1 MNKMTYEA
9 YFAEHETLTYTNM
22 GTSMLPMIKQGRD
35 LFTLKK
41 KTAERCKKYDVVL
54 FRSPSGRY
62 VMHRIVEVRENDY
75 VLLGDNCLNKEYG
88 ITDADILAV
97 MTEFVH
103 KGKRYS
109 VTDQRYLRYA
119 KWRYAS
125 YPFRKM
131 LMKLKIKCK
140 DILRRR
146 K

>member
-1 MNKMTYEA
+1 MNKTTYEA
-9 YFAEHETLTYTNM
+9 YFEEHETLTYTNV

-41 KTAERCKKYDVVL
+41 KTADRCKKYDVVL

-88 ITDADILAV
+88 VTDADILAV
-97 MTEFVH
+97 MTEFVR

-109 VTDQRYLRYA
+109 VTDRRYLRYA
-119 KWRYAS
+119 KWRYAF
-125 YPFRKM
+125 YPFRKT
-131 LMKLKIKCK
+131 LMRLKIKCRN
-140 DILRRR
+140 ILRRR